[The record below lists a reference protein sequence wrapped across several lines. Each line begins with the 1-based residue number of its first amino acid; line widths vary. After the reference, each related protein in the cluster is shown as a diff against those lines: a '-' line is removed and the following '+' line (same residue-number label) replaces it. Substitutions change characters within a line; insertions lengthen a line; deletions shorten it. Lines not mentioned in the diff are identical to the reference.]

1 MSKLK
6 KQDADILSTKKKELD
21 IYVGRF
27 TKTVNMIT
35 TAVESLEEING
46 NINDKIAEIDDY
58 VNELNITRQS
68 LGEAKSKNDKV
79 IKNFKAL
86 LS

>member
-1 MSKLK
+1 MK

-27 TKTVNMIT
+27 TKTVSMIT

>member
-27 TKTVNMIT
+27 TKTVSMIT

>member
-21 IYVGRF
+21 IYIGRF
-27 TKTVNMIT
+27 TKTVSMIT